1 MKCSVLTVLLLGSLL
16 VHRGNAQSAITT
28 TINQIAA
35 TNPNALYSM
44 GAQSFSEANFQALA
58 RAVGSI
64 YQTLQT
70 LTLPFISN
78 QFNTYTT
85 GIQNLNALVTALN
98 SSQLKMNSTLNSQI
112 NSLNFSTITNFQ
124 NVNNQIS
131 RLSTSVAQL
140 TANNCCNTVNTM
152 SAQLTA
158 LINRNNIEHVAM
170 NASNANLNSTIRI
183 VNMTN
188 FANVNAVKSSISNLD
203 ARLTGLNLLAVN
215 NNSLTSARIDEL
227 NATFTQKFIDDQTP
241 RDQLF
246 TYYNQTLAN
255 IADNLTNLALNVSNI
270 NGSIANL
277 SVELTNLSANYS
289 EEEAQQAAEWAAL
302 NNTLNIV
309 TADLNN
315 INGNLTN
322 LSNNFNQEE
331 AVEEV
336 LFGFYNSSLGEL
348 TANLTNLSTEFD
360 NLSGVVDVAVAN
372 LTDLS
377 TEFDNLSA
385 VVDGDAANLTNLSS
399 EFDKLYSNVSNNTAN
414 IQNISDY
421 LITESIAVR
430 DEFRNYADHIVTS
443 NITAVNITT
452 SLLSNSLSE
461 NISYVENMI
470 IENYTAL
477 DTNMF
482 SNVTDLA
489 NSISTNQIDLSSR
502 IDAINGDVSYQIGIA
517 SESLTQ
523 KIETTKSDIE
533 SYVDNALTT
542 INNDIQNL
550 YANDT
555 ITVYSENPAN
565 FNAYVV
571 FKNVITEDGS
581 GVLNLNSNRIDYYVD
596 YQNIMFTNSPM
607 VTSSLEYIGVDADN
621 AQKVSLT
628 LEQVSSFM
636 FLVRFAT
643 LDGTALVHNEWKAN
657 IIAYGN

>member
-16 VHRGNAQSAITT
+16 VHRGNAQGAITT